1 MSGFRPTP
9 PPMGTGG
16 PEWTSGPS
24 TDPANAP
31 KNVGFLEA
39 ISRAFRQ
46 FAKFSGRASG
56 SEYWWFMFLFIP
68 ASILTFGLGLI
79 VLSVPALAITSR
91 RIQDTGRSSSFYFRM
106 LVGILVLCP
115 VCFILFFVTAF
126 AGSEIGLHIAL
137 ALPLVALSCTFVYG
151 LALTALPSTPGANEY
166 GPGPE

>member
-1 MSGFRPTP
+1 
-9 PPMGTGG
+9 MGTGG

-24 TDPANAP
+24 TDPANAS

-79 VLSVPALAITSR
+79 VL
-91 RIQDTGRSSSFYFRM
+91 
-106 LVGILVLCP
+106 
-115 VCFILFFVTAF
+115 
-126 AGSEIGLHIAL
+126 
-137 ALPLVALSCTFVYG
+137 
-151 LALTALPSTPGANEY
+151 
-166 GPGPE
+166 